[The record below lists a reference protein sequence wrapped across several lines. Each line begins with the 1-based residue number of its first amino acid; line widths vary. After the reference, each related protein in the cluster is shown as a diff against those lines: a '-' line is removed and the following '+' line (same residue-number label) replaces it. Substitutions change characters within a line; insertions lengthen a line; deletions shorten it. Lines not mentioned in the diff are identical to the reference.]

1 MGIDGAALSALAA
14 PTATSGAG
22 KVQPA
27 TQSPTARRAP
37 ETRGQSRGSME
48 RPGEPCGDRGKGPE
62 EGEDHNLDADEGRHA
77 EIDFLGLHFRGSDAT
92 QAADRTARGTHHE
105 AALAP
110 DRERNCE
117 PHR

>member
-48 RPGEPCGDRGKGPE
+48 RPGEPRGDRGKGPE
-62 EGEDHNLDADEGRHA
+62 EGEDHDLDADEGRHA
-77 EIDFLGLHFRGSDAT
+77 EIGVLGLPFRESDPP
-92 QAADRTARGTHHE
+92 QGADREARGRHRD
-105 AALAP
+105 AALYRA
-110 DRERNCE
+110 REH
-117 PHR
+117 HR